1 MFFNTHASWVT
12 PPSGKSSSKDTQLSQ
27 LCCLRGTPKCL
38 AFQPLSP
45 QVFLSMQYILL
56 SVLTGGLSLKGKF
69 CQHGHKL
76 FPSIDSKV
84 MIKLSKLV
92 SVAMVKPPS
101 GCCCETSILTVSKM
115 FWALSS
121 LQSLSNGSLWE
132 KSSGDRSSDT
142 CSAKEI
148 CLNRS

>member
-1 MFFNTHASWVT
+1 MSHATFRKVIFEGYPVIPAVLLTWYPKMFSIPA
-12 PPSGKSSSKDTQLSQ
+12 
-27 LCCLRGTPKCL
+27 
-38 AFQPLSP
+38 PLSTSLP
-45 QVFLSMQYILL
+45 QYAIHS
-56 SVLTGGLSLKGKF
+56 SLCPHWWLIFKGKF